1 MYRWRFFAALYGN
14 FFYFHSSKSNIGQ
27 VSQLHCKLS
36 FPHASEAL
44 VYLSTGS
51 CTCVCWPV
59 LSGLCP
65 VMCPLTWGFQP
76 HPHLLPHSV
85 QSRPHRKICQQIRNW
100 INYFITWR
108 FVLNIMYSEPW
119 KGKCQTEGLVVS
131 SQILFSESI
140 TFIQ

>member
-1 MYRWRFFAALYGN
+1 MKVFVHCTVIFFLFS
-14 FFYFHSSKSNIGQ
+14 FFKSNKGQ

-36 FPHASEAL
+36 FSHASEAL
-44 VYLSTGS
+44 LYLSSGS

-100 INYFITWR
+100 INYLITWR